1 MQDGGQRPAGGR
13 ARRWADHRTRRRGD
27 IVDAAVRAIRRRGS
41 GVTMDEIAAEAGMA
55 KPVLYRMFRDK
66 AELYRAVGAAVA
78 ETMLIPALVAELSA
92 QRQPRDY
99 AAAMID
105 TYLRLIEAEPE
116 LYRFVVHP
124 PLDARPAASEVV
136 GTYKQVIAE
145 HLAGVIAAPLRDAQ
159 LDPGLALPWAHA
171 LVGMVHEAGDWW
183 IERRTISRDEL
194 TTHLTALVWGGV
206 AAIYEARSGAGRD
219 AALAAPASPAR
230 AGSRPLPAALT
241 RSPTRSAAPG

>member
-1 MQDGGQRPAGGR
+1 ME
-13 ARRWADHRTRRRGD
+13 
-27 IVDAAVRAIRRRGS
+27 
-41 GVTMDEIAAEAGMA
+41 EIAAEAGVA

-66 AELYRAVGAAVA
+66 AELHRAVGAAVA

-92 QRQPRDY
+92 ERQPRDY
-99 AAAMID
+99 VAAMID

-124 PLDARPAASEVV
+124 PPDERPAAADVV

-145 HLAGVIAAPLRDAQ
+145 HLAGVIAPPLRDAR

-183 IERRTISRDEL
+183 IEHRTMSRSEL
-194 TTHLTALVWGGV
+194 ATHLTALVWGGV
-206 AAIYEARSGAGRD
+206 AAVYEAAGSRD
-219 AALAAPASPAR
+219 NQVAALAARGAE
-230 AGSRPLPAALT
+230 PL
-241 RSPTRSAAPG
+241 G

>member
-1 MQDGGQRPAGGR
+1 M
-13 ARRWADHRTRRRGD
+13 
-27 IVDAAVRAIRRRGS
+27 RAIRRRGS
-41 GVTMDEIAAEAGMA
+41 GVTMEEIAAEAGVA

-66 AELYRAVGAAVA
+66 AELYRTVGAAVA
-78 ETMLIPALVAELSA
+78 ETMLIPALVAEVA
-92 QRQPRDY
+92 VERQPRDY
-99 AAAMID
+99 AAAMIG

-124 PLDARPAASEVV
+124 PIDERPAATDVV

-145 HLAGVIAAPLRDAQ
+145 HLAGVIATPLRDAR

-183 IERRTISRDEL
+183 IEHRTMSRDEL

-206 AAIYEARSGAGRD
+206 AAVYRAASTGGGV
-219 AALAAPASPAR
+219 AALDAQGAE
-230 AGSRPLPAALT
+230 AL
-241 RSPTRSAAPG
+241 R